1 MSNQQH
7 LQIIILLLLSSS
19 KSSSDFEPVFR
30 LLSLPRCL
38 FSSRST
44 YFFDDHDSYC
54 GDNHDD
60 RSSPIASDDDDDDD
74 DEDERNDL
82 KQMINTMIFAL
93 RCSFSLA
100 TATPFTRSA

>member
-1 MSNQQH
+1 M
-7 LQIIILLLLSSS
+7 
-19 KSSSDFEPVFR
+19 
-30 LLSLPRCL
+30 

-60 RSSPIASDDDDDDD
+60 RSGPIASDDDDDD